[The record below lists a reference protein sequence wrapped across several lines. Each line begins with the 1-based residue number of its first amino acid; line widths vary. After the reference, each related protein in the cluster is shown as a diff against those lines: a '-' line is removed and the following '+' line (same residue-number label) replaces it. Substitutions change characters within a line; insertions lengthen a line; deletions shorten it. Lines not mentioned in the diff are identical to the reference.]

1 MSFDP
6 NSRKSDFDS
15 DDFSVDFDED
25 DFDEDDFETDKTD
38 FTEESIQ
45 KQKSIPRDPNTNQ
58 SNDNRKKVI
67 IGASVVLGIVVLLG
81 GYSLI
86 KNRNAK
92 RAAEEAAIAQ
102 QQQQQ
107 QQTNN
112 NDSTVNSEAKAGAPN
127 LNADTTKSSKSVVE
141 DGSKIVQDLQGKQVN
156 ANFTISTTTT
166 VRDYVNYT
174 KHRSVYPNGVEV
186 YWLDTSYKNTESFP
200 TQVPF
205 DVYKELDD
213 TGITVCDIE
222 VVTTTDRQEIVTYM
236 SVVKDSKS
244 LINKESKKR

>member
-6 NSRKSDFDS
+6 NSRRSDLN
-15 DDFSVDFDED
+15 DDDLDIDFDED
-25 DFDEDDFETDKTD
+25 DFDASETD
-38 FTEESIQ
+38 FTDESIQ
-45 KQKSIPRDPNTNQ
+45 NQKSIPRDPSTNQ
-58 SNDNRKKVI
+58 SNNNRKKII
-67 IGASVVLGIVVLLG
+67 IGASVVLGVVVLLG

-86 KNRNAK
+86 KNRSAR

-107 QQTNN
+107 TNNN
-112 NDSTVNSEAKAGAPN
+112 NDSAVNSEVKAGAPN

-141 DGSKIVQDLQGKQVN
+141 DGSKFVQDLQGKQVN
-156 ANFTISTTTT
+156 ANFTISTTKT

-205 DVYKELDD
+205 DIYKELDD
-213 TGITVCDIE
+213 TGITICDIE
-222 VVTTTDRQEIVTYM
+222 VVTTTERQEIVTYM